1 MGNTGSPISQL
12 IPVPLRV
19 GSELAARLLVIAAA
33 LAVVVFLIIQLRVVV
48 IPVVIAL
55 LLAALLAPV
64 VRTAVEAGVP
74 RGPATGIVLVG
85 GIALFGIVISGVVNA
100 FVAGVPE
107 LRDQLIQSY
116 QETIK
121 PLLAGP
127 PFRVSLERL
136 NNLPGE
142 LQHSIA
148 ANSQAITS
156 GALSTAATLTEVLS
170 GMLLGLFVLIFFLHD
185 GSKIWGFLIKVVPQ
199 AQRARVDTAGERAFA
214 SLVGYTRATVVVA
227 FVDAI
232 GIGVGLWII
241 GTPLRI
247 PLAALVFLG
256 AFIPVVGSLLSGS
269 VAVLVTLVANGPV
282 QSLIVFGIV
291 IVVMQVE
298 SHVLQ
303 PILMG
308 RAVQLHPLAV
318 VLAVAGGVVIAGIT
332 GALVAVPL
340 VAVLTSGIRSLLATS
355 EAHASQIDS
364 LDPLHADARGAEP
377 QERRR
382 LRRLAVRVKELF
394 AGLASK
400 AGSGQKT
407 GSASKTGSAPKA
419 GGGTNPAADAE
430 TSTDAE
436 PDAQPDAQPDADKR
450 DAMRAQEAAKREGEN
465 AASVDGPAE
474 TGTKS
479 ETTTS
484 ETTTSE
490 T

>member
-1 MGNTGSPISQL
+1 
-12 IPVPLRV
+12 VPLRV

-48 IPVVIAL
+48 IPVAIAL
-55 LLAALLAPV
+55 LLAALLAPL
-64 VRTAVEAGVP
+64 VRTATEAGIP
-74 RGPATGIVLVG
+74 RGVAAGIVLIG
-85 GIALFGIVISGVVNA
+85 GMALFGIVMSGVINA

-116 QETIK
+116 EETIK

-127 PFRVSLERL
+127 PLRISLERL

-142 LQHSIA
+142 FQHSIA

-156 GALSTAATLTEVLS
+156 GALSTAATLTEVIS
-170 GMLLGLFVLIFFLHD
+170 GLLLGLFVLIFFLHD
-185 GSKIWGFLIKVVPQ
+185 GARIWGFLIKVVPI
-199 AQRARVDTAGERAFA
+199 AQRSRVEVAGERAFA

-227 FVDAI
+227 CVDAVGI
-232 GIGVGLWII
+232 GIGLWII

-256 AFIPVVGSLLSGS
+256 AFIPVVGAVLSGS

-282 QSLIVFGIV
+282 QSLIVLGIV

-303 PILMG
+303 PILLG

-355 EAHASQIDS
+355 EATAAEVDS
-364 LDPLHADARGAEP
+364 LDPLHAGASGPEP
-377 QERRR
+377 EERRR
-382 LRRLAVRVKELF
+382 LHALMGRIKGLFTSSKSNNIATSGDPTDETLRSQEEAVSEGKNALTDSPVE
-394 AGLASK
+394 
-400 AGSGQKT
+400 
-407 GSASKTGSAPKA
+407 SAPK
-419 GGGTNPAADAE
+419 
-430 TSTDAE
+430 
-436 PDAQPDAQPDADKR
+436 
-450 DAMRAQEAAKREGEN
+450 
-465 AASVDGPAE
+465 
-474 TGTKS
+474 S
-479 ETTTS
+479 ES
-484 ETTTSE
+484 
-490 T
+490 